1 MTQNRILSA
10 LSATAFYFVRMLR
23 RCRAAERKHE
33 SVRPKPKR
41 LQQNHPGE
49 SAIWAMT
56 IHPDP
61 SQDVPMATTVDL
73 GARSDSPR
81 AARDQALAAQFVSNA
96 LPYLTQLDDRAR
108 RMTHTAVDAED
119 LMQETMLR
127 AYAGFNTFS
136 EGTNIRAWLF
146 RIMSNTYINGLRRAQ
161 HRPSGY
167 LVGHITDRQLAAV
180 DQHFSQGPRFAPVR
194 WYPDSSAVRFHQS
207 RLWARIWPPSS
218 LFFAQPNLG
227 DLR

>member
-1 MTQNRILSA
+1 
-10 LSATAFYFVRMLR
+10 
-23 RCRAAERKHE
+23 
-33 SVRPKPKR
+33 
-41 LQQNHPGE
+41 
-49 SAIWAMT
+49 MT

-127 AYAGFNTFS
+127 AHVGFHTYS
-136 EGTNIRAWLF
+136 GGTNVRAWLF
-146 RIMSNTYINGLRRAQ
+146 RIMSDTYVNGLRRAQ
-161 HRPSGY
+161 HRPCDY
-167 LVGHITDRQLAAV
+167 LTDHITDRQLAAR
-180 DQHFSQGPRFAPVR
+180 GPHPSRGPLSAEPDALNSLYNKMLADALMTSPVQFR
-194 WYPDSSAVRFHQS
+194 PAVHYRRIAGLRCRGSAEGMACREGTVMS
-207 RLWARIWPPSS
+207 RLHRGRQRIQI
-218 LFFAQPNLG
+218 LFRTRHGRA
-227 DLR
+227 

>member
-1 MTQNRILSA
+1 
-10 LSATAFYFVRMLR
+10 
-23 RCRAAERKHE
+23 
-33 SVRPKPKR
+33 
-41 LQQNHPGE
+41 
-49 SAIWAMT
+49 
-56 IHPDP
+56 
-61 SQDVPMATTVDL
+61 MATTVDL

-161 HRPSGY
+161 HRPSEY

>member
-1 MTQNRILSA
+1 MLTPFP
-10 LSATAFYFVRMLR
+10 TAPIARNQPRDGTTSL
-23 RCRAAERKHE
+23 
-33 SVRPKPKR
+33 
-41 LQQNHPGE
+41 
-49 SAIWAMT
+49 
-56 IHPDP
+56 IH
-61 SQDVPMATTVDL
+61 
-73 GARSDSPR
+73 GFR
-81 AARDQALAAQFVSNA
+81 
-96 LPYLTQLDDRAR
+96 
-108 RMTHTAVDAED
+108 
-119 LMQETMLR
+119 LR

-136 EGTNIRAWLF
+136 DGTNIRAWLF
-146 RIMSNTYINGLRRAQ
+146 RIMTNTHINCLRRAQ
-161 HRPSGY
+161 HRPSEY